1 MACDVNNPLCGPK
14 GASATFGPQKGATP
28 AIVSELDAALRHYG
42 EVIES
47 LTGKSLSDVAGAGAA
62 GGMGVPL
69 MAWLD
74 ARMQPGIEM
83 VIETLDLNSVAKAA
97 KARGIP
103 VIALAGGMSEDYAVV
118 HEHGIDAV
126 FSVIPRICSLDEAL
140 AQAAVNIEVAARNI
154 AAVLA
159 MKIG

>member
-1 MACDVNNPLCGPK
+1 MDGWLAEY
-14 GASATFGPQKGATP
+14 GAVIDRKLATAPG
-28 AIVSELDAALRHYG
+28 
-42 EVIES
+42 
-47 LTGKSLSDVAGAGAA
+47 AGAG
-62 GGMGVPL
+62 GGLGFAL
-69 MAWLD
+69 MALG
-74 ARMQPGIEM
+74 AVRRSGIEL
-83 VIETLDLNSVAKAA
+83 VIEATGLADKVATADLVITGEGRMDSQTIQGKTPAGVAKAA

-103 VIALAGGMSEDYAVV
+103 VIALVGGMSDDYAVV

>member
-1 MACDVNNPLCGPK
+1 M
-14 GASATFGPQKGATP
+14 
-28 AIVSELDAALRHYG
+28 
-42 EVIES
+42 
-47 LTGKSLSDVAGAGAA
+47 
-62 GGMGVPL
+62 
-69 MAWLD
+69 
-74 ARMQPGIEM
+74 
-83 VIETLDLNSVAKAA
+83 AKAA

-103 VIALAGGMSEDYAVV
+103 VIALAGGMSDDYAVV